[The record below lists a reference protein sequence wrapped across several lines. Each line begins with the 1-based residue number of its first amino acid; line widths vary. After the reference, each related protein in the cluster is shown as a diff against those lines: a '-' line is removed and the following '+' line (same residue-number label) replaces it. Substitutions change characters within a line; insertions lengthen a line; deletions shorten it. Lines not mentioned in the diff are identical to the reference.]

1 MVATNRGGCGD
12 RKRPTPG
19 GGGVKD
25 SFFIEYPLFFGLTIQ
40 ASWII
45 LVVIQVD
52 SYWAASK
59 SQGTLF
65 WCVSA
70 AFCIAT
76 MFLMGTFRSKITLLI
91 RRKTVHFVVSLVGA
105 AGCAGL
111 AIAMASDPSAPSVSP
126 VPPVLV
132 AVCAALQS
140 FCFAFETILWG
151 EASRRRPLSILTPLA
166 LASIAL
172 AGLLALTCA
181 NVLDKGIVSGLV
193 CLLPVVSAIYIYKAQ
208 HDNVSYLKPQE
219 FDVLPDGS
227 RVAKEGVRWQE
238 TSDVL
243 NISKRRFA
251 LLMARVAFLF
261 GLALAVLS
269 FNAAACVGA
278 EPIVAGGG
286 GICSLIAAVAFTA
299 LYFHIVNGAGSPCAS
314 PSRHLFLLFV
324 VLLLFTGGDHIGVE
338 DVSLLAL
345 FVALL
350 WIYPAELMQK
360 YRISPLLSYG
370 YFMGFLIVA
379 FFFGLFLV
387 SSFASALTPLATM
400 LAAAASVL
408 LGTACFISDA
418 HIKNMA
424 KSEAA
429 LIDEMRVA
437 TPQGEVKL
445 HSLRCRKIADTYL
458 LSKRESEILFYLAKG
473 RRSSY
478 IQKELTLSE
487 GTVRTH
493 MRSIYRKLNVH
504 SQQEL
509 MDLVDD
515 AIRRIS
521 E

>member
-1 MVATNRGGCGD
+1 M
-12 RKRPTPG
+12 
-19 GGGVKD
+19 
-25 SFFIEYPLFFGLTIQ
+25 
-40 ASWII
+40 
-45 LVVIQVD
+45 
-52 SYWAASK
+52 
-59 SQGTLF
+59 
-65 WCVSA
+65 
-70 AFCIAT
+70 
-76 MFLMGTFRSKITLLI
+76 
-91 RRKTVHFVVSLVGA
+91 
-105 AGCAGL
+105 
-111 AIAMASDPSAPSVSP
+111 
-126 VPPVLV
+126 
-132 AVCAALQS
+132 
-140 FCFAFETILWG
+140 
-151 EASRRRPLSILTPLA
+151 
-166 LASIAL
+166 
-172 AGLLALTCA
+172 
-181 NVLDKGIVSGLV
+181 
-193 CLLPVVSAIYIYKAQ
+193 
-208 HDNVSYLKPQE
+208 
-219 FDVLPDGS
+219 
-227 RVAKEGVRWQE
+227 
-238 TSDVL
+238 
-243 NISKRRFA
+243 
-251 LLMARVAFLF
+251 
-261 GLALAVLS
+261 
-269 FNAAACVGA
+269 
-278 EPIVAGGG
+278 
-286 GICSLIAAVAFTA
+286 
-299 LYFHIVNGAGSPCAS
+299 NGAGSPCAS

-429 LIDEMRVA
+429 SSTRCAWPRPKAKSSCTRFAAGRLP
-437 TPQGEVKL
+437 TPTF
-445 HSLRCRKIADTYL
+445 CR
-458 LSKRESEILFYLAKG
+458 SGSPRSYLAKG

>member
-1 MVATNRGGCGD
+1 M
-12 RKRPTPG
+12 
-19 GGGVKD
+19 
-25 SFFIEYPLFFGLTIQ
+25 
-40 ASWII
+40 
-45 LVVIQVD
+45 
-52 SYWAASK
+52 
-59 SQGTLF
+59 
-65 WCVSA
+65 
-70 AFCIAT
+70 
-76 MFLMGTFRSKITLLI
+76 
-91 RRKTVHFVVSLVGA
+91 
-105 AGCAGL
+105 
-111 AIAMASDPSAPSVSP
+111 
-126 VPPVLV
+126 
-132 AVCAALQS
+132 
-140 FCFAFETILWG
+140 
-151 EASRRRPLSILTPLA
+151 
-166 LASIAL
+166 
-172 AGLLALTCA
+172 
-181 NVLDKGIVSGLV
+181 
-193 CLLPVVSAIYIYKAQ
+193 
-208 HDNVSYLKPQE
+208 
-219 FDVLPDGS
+219 
-227 RVAKEGVRWQE
+227 
-238 TSDVL
+238 
-243 NISKRRFA
+243 
-251 LLMARVAFLF
+251 
-261 GLALAVLS
+261 
-269 FNAAACVGA
+269 
-278 EPIVAGGG
+278 
-286 GICSLIAAVAFTA
+286 
-299 LYFHIVNGAGSPCAS
+299 NGAGSPCAS

-478 IQKELTLSE
+478 IQKEPTLSE

>member
-286 GICSLIAAVAFTA
+286 GV
-299 LYFHIVNGAGSPCAS
+299 
-314 PSRHLFLLFV
+314 
-324 VLLLFTGGDHIGVE
+324 
-338 DVSLLAL
+338 
-345 FVALL
+345 
-350 WIYPAELMQK
+350 
-360 YRISPLLSYG
+360 
-370 YFMGFLIVA
+370 
-379 FFFGLFLV
+379 
-387 SSFASALTPLATM
+387 FA
-400 LAAAASVL
+400 
-408 LGTACFISDA
+408 
-418 HIKNMA
+418 
-424 KSEAA
+424 
-429 LIDEMRVA
+429 
-437 TPQGEVKL
+437 
-445 HSLRCRKIADTYL
+445 
-458 LSKRESEILFYLAKG
+458 
-473 RRSSY
+473 RS
-478 IQKELTLSE
+478 
-487 GTVRTH
+487 
-493 MRSIYRKLNVH
+493 
-504 SQQEL
+504 
-509 MDLVDD
+509 
-515 AIRRIS
+515 
-521 E
+521 